1 MQGHGVGHVTAAL
14 AGADGPALCAE
25 LIAQARARGADA
37 VQVAHGT
44 GEHFEISFENDAV
57 TQLRSI
63 ANETIALMVVRDGKE
78 GSASANGR
86 EPAAIEAALTTALAA
101 ADAGIA
107 DAANGVA
114 DAPSEPTSD
123 FGPDACDRDGML
135 SAVLDCAD
143 ELTERYPLIGNKHGA
158 YSFLNGETCFANS
171 RGVVQRSRRGYY
183 VVGIGFVGKDDG
195 ATTSYNAMGALSFT
209 PFERL
214 LDAGAVRRAVE
225 DTVRSLRPR
234 AVPETFV
241 GDVIITPAV
250 LGSLVGTL
258 AGALGGH
265 ALMAGT
271 TPYKDRQGQRI
282 ADPAF
287 SLLNRPQMFA
297 GGAAFDGYGIPT
309 RDLDVIRDGVLAD
322 YLTDFYMARK
332 LGLAQTAGWTNFVV
346 PSGDTPIDDIIAG
359 TRRGVLLCGLSGVV
373 PNANLDISGV
383 AKNSFYVEDG
393 AIQYAL
399 TETMVTFNLQDLL
412 TQIRAIARESVD
424 FGNTRMPYL
433 AAGGVTISSK
443 G

>member
-1 MQGHGVGHVTAAL
+1 MTAAL

-25 LIAQARARGADA
+25 LVAQARARGADA
-37 VQVAHGT
+37 AQVAYGT
-44 GEHFEISFENDAV
+44 GEHFEISFENEAV

-63 ANETIALMVVRDGKE
+63 ANETIGLMVVREGKQ

-86 EPAAIEAALTTALAA
+86 DPSAIEAALTTALAA

-107 DAANGVA
+107 DDANAVA
-114 DAPSEPTSD
+114 DAPSEPMSH
-123 FGPDACDRDGML
+123 FGPEACDRDAML

-143 ELTERYPLIGNKHGA
+143 ELTEHYPLIGNKHGT

-171 RGVVQRSRRGYY
+171 RGVVQRSRRGYH
-183 VVGIGFVGKDDG
+183 VAGVGFVGKDG
-195 ATTSYNAMGALSFT
+195 NAMTSYNASGALSFT

-214 LDAGAVRRAVE
+214 LDAGAIRRAVE
-225 DTVRSLRPR
+225 DTVRSLHPQ

-241 GDVIITPAV
+241 GDVIVTPAI

-258 AGALGGH
+258 AGALGGQ

-271 TPYKDRQGQRI
+271 TPYKDRKGKPI

-287 SLLNRPQMFA
+287 SLLNRPRAFA
-297 GGAAFDGYGIPT
+297 GGAAFDGYGVPT

-322 YLTDFYMARK
+322 YLIDFYMARK
-332 LGLAQTAGWTNFVV
+332 LGLAQTAGWTNFIV

-359 TRRGVLLCGLSGVV
+359 TRRGVLLCGLSGVA
-373 PNANLDISGV
+373 PNAHLDLSGI
-383 AKNSFYVEDG
+383 AKNSFYVEAG
-393 AIQYAL
+393 AIRHAL
-399 TETMVTFNLQDLL
+399 TETMVTFNLQELL
-412 TQIRAIARESVD
+412 TQIRAISRESVD
-424 FGNTRMPYL
+424 FGSSRMPYL
-433 AAGGVTISSK
+433 AAGGVTVSSK